1 MLMKIYVVFLLLLA
15 SFSVFSQSNTGTS
28 IVIQKVDS
36 VQLDRLIKIEN
47 NLTSFHHANRTSQF
61 FIIAGSALTV
71 ASVVFYNPYSS
82 SQTNI
87 LPILGGISSLVGGI
101 IYLDSYKYLNINKPK
116 KKNVVK
122 TDYDFY

>member
-1 MLMKIYVVFLLLLA
+1 MKIYVVFLLLLA

-61 FIIAGSALTV
+61 FIFAGSALTV
-71 ASVVFYNPYSS
+71 ASIVFYNPYSS
-82 SQTNI
+82 SQMNI
-87 LPILGGISSLVGGI
+87 LPILGGISSLGGI
-101 IYLDSYKYLNINKPK
+101 IYLDSYKYLNINKTK
-116 KKNVVK
+116 NKNVVK